1 MKRVLTL
8 LLCLCASIF
17 IVVFLPRF
25 VYGSE
30 TVEKENVHDENSL
43 IEQPILGLSE
53 TAHQVTKIYYRGDL
67 IGVLN
72 NRSKL
77 DTFLKSMYQSLYQE
91 DFPDSSVELDKD
103 IYLTTEESYFIYKDV
118 DDEIM
123 KYIEENQ
130 FFSLK
135 TTAVEFSDENGVYA
149 RIYVNDIALYES
161 ALQKYLTYFIPE
173 EELALLNS
181 GQKTPELKTYGSRS
195 VGLSILQTIT
205 TSEAYAS
212 ADEIMR
218 TEEEILDYI
227 EYGDNKDRVYYT
239 VQQYDTVAG
248 VGSKNNGLSATQ
260 VMNIN
265 RDKISSVDQVLSEGE
280 QLCVTYFTPI
290 IDIVVNKESM
300 KKEVIYPSTEYTEDE
315 TIRVGS
321 MKQIQAGVNGSKNT
335 LYAERWINGVLVSGT
350 LQSSVD
356 TLQPVNEIIAVG
368 TLEIPGVGT
377 GQYRWPV
384 DNPHI
389 SCPWGCYYG
398 HQAID
403 VQNMYDKYG
412 LIYAADRGVVV
423 ENAYHFISGNYLVI
437 DHNNGQRTYYGHMNV
452 PSPIEEGTIVDKGD
466 VIGQLGMTG
475 YATGPH
481 THFYIEE
488 ENEDGI
494 YIKLDPCNGYLDCTV
509 IR

>member
-1 MKRVLTL
+1 MKKIITILISL
-8 LLCLCASIF
+8 IAAIF

-25 VYGSE
+25 VYGNEGAS
-30 TVEKENVHDENSL
+30 DENINTESG
-43 IEQPILGLSE
+43 IVDQTILGVSS
-53 TAHQVTKIYYRGDL
+53 TSHPVSKIYYRGEL
-67 IGVLN
+67 IGVLSD
-72 NRSKL
+72 RAKL
-77 DTFLKSMYQSLYQE
+77 DSFLNAIYTTHYQE

-103 IYLTTEESYFIYKDV
+103 IYITNEESYFIYEDA
-118 DDEIM
+118 DDAIL
-123 KYIEENQ
+123 KYLEDNQ
-130 FFSLK
+130 YFSLK
-135 TTAVEFSDENGVYA
+135 TTAVEFADENGVYA
-149 RIYVNDIALYES
+149 RIYVSDISIYEK
-161 ALQKYLTYFIPE
+161 ALQQYLTYFIDE

-195 VGLSILQTIT
+195 IGLSILQSIT

-212 ADEIMR
+212 ASEIMK
-218 TEEEILDYI
+218 TQEEVLDYI
-227 EYGDNKDRVYYT
+227 EYGDNQDRVYYT
-239 VQQYDTVAG
+239 VQKYDTVAG

-265 RDKISSVDQVLSEGE
+265 HDKISSTDQVLSEGE
-280 QLCVTYFTPI
+280 ELCVTYFTPI
-290 IDIVVNKESM
+290 IDVVVNKESM
-300 KKEVIYPSTEYTEDE
+300 KKEIIYPSTEYTEDE
-315 TIRVGS
+315 TIRAGN
-321 MKQIQAGVNGSKNT
+321 MKQLQVGVNGSKNT
-335 LYAERWINGVLVSGT
+335 LYSERWINGVLVSGI

-384 DNPHI
+384 ENPII
-389 SCPWGCYYG
+389 SCGWGCYYG

-403 VQNMYDKYG
+403 VQNIYDKYG
-412 LIYAADRGVVV
+412 PIYAADRGVVV
-423 ENAYHFISGNYLVI
+423 ENTYHYISGNYVVI

-466 VIGQLGMTG
+466 YIGQLGMTG

-488 ENEDGI
+488 LNEDNI
-494 YIKLDPCNGYLDCTV
+494 YVKLDPCNGFLDCTV
-509 IR
+509 LR